1 MQGAQCEIGRKLSR
15 RLTAR
20 QITCVIEE
28 ERVLAKHRMQNRT
41 RRTISDFPSGFPTEL
56 MYNDKFLIQ
65 TV

>member
-28 ERVLAKHRMQNRT
+28 ERVLAVSYAKQNPED
-41 RRTISDFPSGFPTEL
+41 DFKFPIRFSNRA
-56 MYNDKFLIQ
+56 YVQ
-65 TV
+65 